1 MTETR
6 YWLADPPV
14 EPEQPAYWLADPP
27 EEPEQPREQP
37 AFPVEAIRRDFPI
50 LHREVNGRPLIW
62 LDNAATTQK
71 PTQVIETVSEF
82 YAAHNSNVHRGA
94 HTMARRATEQ
104 YEEAR
109 AAVAGF
115 LGASTPDEIVF
126 VRGTTEAINLVAQSW
141 GRSNVCTGDEIVLTT
156 LEHHANI
163 VPWQLLAGD
172 KRARLKVVPLDER
185 GGIDMAAYEDILSS
199 RTKLVA
205 LSHASN
211 VLGTVPPVKEMIA
224 LAHRYDARVLIDGA
238 QSVGHFPVDVTDL
251 DADFYAF
258 SGHKL
263 FAPTGIGA
271 LFGKAELLKQMEPW
285 QGGGNMIDRV
295 EFDHTTYAPPPH
307 RFEAGT
313 GHIAGAVGLRA
324 ALDYVNAVGRDAIAD
339 YEDWL
344 TGYAMAAL
352 AAIPGITQ
360 LGTMPGKIGVLAF
373 LSDRASPE
381 EIASQLDAAGIQ
393 VRAGHHCAQ
402 PTLRHFGAESA
413 ARPSLSLYNTR
424 EKVDALVSVLA
435 SYLEQSETSV
445 SDAATRSSEQSVDT
459 ITSVPGVA
467 PQGVAPS

>member
-1 MTETR
+1 MSPSTTTMAETR
-6 YWLADPPV
+6 YWLADPP
-14 EPEQPAYWLADPP
+14 A
-27 EEPEQPREQP
+27 EPEQPREQP

-71 PTQVIETVSEF
+71 PEQVIEAVSEF

-94 HTMARRATEQ
+94 HSMARRATEQ

-115 LGASTPDEIVF
+115 LGAGGPEEIVF

-141 GRSNVCTGDEIVLTT
+141 GRSNICTGDEIVLTT

-163 VPWQLLAGD
+163 VPWQMLADD
-172 KRARLKVVPLDER
+172 KRARLMVVPLDER
-185 GGIDMAAYEDILSS
+185 GGVDMAAYEDLLSS

-211 VLGTVPPVKEMIA
+211 VLGTVPPVKEMTA

-238 QSVGHFPVDVTDL
+238 QAVGHFPVDVTDL
-251 DADFYAF
+251 GADFYAF
-258 SGHKL
+258 SGHKV

-271 LFGKAELLKQMEPW
+271 LFGKSELLEQMAPW

-295 EFDHTTYAPPPH
+295 SFDHTTYAPPPH

-324 ALDYVNAVGRDAIAD
+324 ALDHVTAVGRDAIAG

-352 AAIPGITQ
+352 ATLPGITQ

-373 LSDRASPE
+373 LSDRATPE
-381 EIASQLDAAGIQ
+381 AIASQLDAAGIQ

-402 PTLRHFGAESA
+402 PTLRHFGVESA

-424 EKVDALVSVLA
+424 EEVDALVSTLSA
-435 SYLEQSETSV
+435 YLEQSEPSV
-445 SDAATRSSEQSVDT
+445 LTAAPREESRGEPDLGDRSWLGLGANQRAVGSV
-459 ITSVPGVA
+459 
-467 PQGVAPS
+467 

>member
-1 MTETR
+1 MAETP

-14 EPEQPAYWLADPP
+14 EPEQP
-27 EEPEQPREQP
+27 REQP
-37 AFPVEAIRRDFPI
+37 AFLVEAIRRDFPI
-50 LHREVNGRPLIW
+50 LHREVNGRPLVW

-71 PTQVIETVSEF
+71 PEQVIETVSEF

-94 HTMARRATEQ
+94 HSMARRATEQ

-115 LGASTPDEIVF
+115 LGAGAPEEIVF

-141 GRSNVCTGDEIVLTT
+141 GRSNICTGDEIVLTT

-163 VPWQLLAGD
+163 VPWQLLADD
-172 KRARLKVVPLDER
+172 KRARLMVVPLDER
-185 GGIDMAAYEDILSS
+185 GGVDMAAYEDLLSS

-211 VLGTVPPVKEMIA
+211 VLGTVPPVKEMTA

-238 QSVGHFPVDVTDL
+238 QAVGHFPVDVTDL

-258 SGHKL
+258 SGHKV

-271 LFGKAELLKQMEPW
+271 LFGKSELLEHMAPW
-285 QGGGNMIDRV
+285 QGGGNMIDQV
-295 EFDHTTYAPPPH
+295 SFDHTTYAAPPH

-324 ALDYVNAVGRDAIAD
+324 ALDYVTAVGRDAIAG

-344 TGYAMAAL
+344 TSYAMAAL
-352 AAIPGITQ
+352 AALPGITR

-381 EIASQLDAAGIQ
+381 AIASQLDAAGIQ

-402 PTLRHFGAESA
+402 PTLRHFGVESA

-424 EKVDALVSVLA
+424 EEIDTLVSTLSA
-435 SYLEQSETSV
+435 YLEQSEP
-445 SDAATRSSEQSVDT
+445 
-459 ITSVPGVA
+459 SVPTAA
-467 PQGVAPS
+467 PPEESRGEPDLGDRSWLGLGAHQRAVGSV